1 MVNIMM
7 PTWYS
12 DPKAALTFWRGCAHF
27 LSSSVIII
35 ARSSAVMRSGS
46 PSKDNH
52 SPSCLH
58 FCLASQKPEL
68 ARVLTTA
75 QCPLGTWTRPATRH
89 FFDTWTDSVSKTL
102 RQCVSWNILYYP
114 IFWVGLVVLHCGLWA
129 ETLSRN
135 PKFGVHQDMKRE
147 IRKKSIFPHTTFN
160 LGLINTKKIG
170 NVTGSTWEQSGKK
183 CVIMAS
189 ALRAEIREQ

>member
-1 MVNIMM
+1 MANIMV

-35 ARSSAVMRSGS
+35 ETSSAAMRYDS

-114 IFWVGLVVLHCGLWA
+114 IFRV
-129 ETLSRN
+129 N